1 MGGSGRSGALASHL
15 ERGGFASVAWHPLA
29 QLARRQPARGEED
42 VFCWDVPRADCVST
56 RLVLPTLLCVRT
68 WRSWSVGGNRNRTSS
83 VSVDLGTPM
92 WKAWAPFRSKLDDC
106 AKLGRFQAETFAEI
120 ETCVPGRDVLPVHP
134 NDSNTIHE
142 MFLIEID

>member
-1 MGGSGRSGALASHL
+1 
-15 ERGGFASVAWHPLA
+15 
-29 QLARRQPARGEED
+29 
-42 VFCWDVPRADCVST
+42 
-56 RLVLPTLLCVRT
+56 
-68 WRSWSVGGNRNRTSS
+68 
-83 VSVDLGTPM
+83 M
-92 WKAWAPFRSKLDDC
+92 WKAGAPFRSKLDDC